1 MTTPK
6 TCFATS
12 GVGCCPCCRRK
23 CQACKYWRGSRSG
36 CLRICR
42 QPSTAASLLPAAR
55 CERADAKA
63 LHGNTFEVE
72 SSRGHCSRGI
82 SPNKVSRIGFGTGGS
97 LPFPKSELSIPIVFY
112 STRASP
118 LPFTT
123 SPMSQALCF
132 CPSFAELL
140 RRVDALMNFSTASAL
155 SADTMLTMPIPMLK
169 T

>member
-12 GVGCCPCCRRK
+12 GGGCCPCCRRK
-23 CQACKYWRGSRSG
+23 CQACRYWRGSRSV
-36 CLRICR
+36 CWSICR
-42 QPSTAASLLPAAR
+42 QPSTAATLLPAAR
-55 CERADAKA
+55 CERADANA

-82 SPNKVSRIGFGTGGS
+82 SPNKVSRIGFGVGCF
-97 LPFPKSELSIPIVFY
+97 LPFPKSEPNIPIICFY

-132 CPSFAELL
+132 CDLI
-140 RRVDALMNFSTASAL
+140 NFSTASAL
-155 SADTMLTMPIPMLK
+155 SAETMATMPMPMLK